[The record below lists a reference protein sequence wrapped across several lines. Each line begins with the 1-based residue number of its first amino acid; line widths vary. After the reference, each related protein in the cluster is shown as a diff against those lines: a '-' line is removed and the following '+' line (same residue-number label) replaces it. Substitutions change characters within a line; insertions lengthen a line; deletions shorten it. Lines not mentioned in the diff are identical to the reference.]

1 MSEQFV
7 VFELQKRLL
16 NDAGGASRSA
26 INQELQSWQ
35 QSFKREL
42 DRGTTKSQ
50 FEGLRALVDA
60 IDAAT
65 EVVNATWLRHHRQAV
80 V

>member
-1 MSEQFV
+1 MSQQFV
-7 VFELQKRLL
+7 VFELQKLLL
-16 NDAGGASRSA
+16 NDADGANKSA

-35 QSFKREL
+35 QSFKREI
-42 DRGTTKSQ
+42 DRGATKSQ
-50 FEGLRALVDA
+50 FEALRALFDA

-65 EVVNATWLRHHRQAV
+65 EVVNATWLRHHREAV